1 MIFVLIREHAVYMRS
16 FPAELCTVKA
26 ILLDGAGNDTKM
38 ENLYLIESFLSFVS
52 EEDWQND
59 KGRNQQNEQGN

>member
-1 MIFVLIREHAVYMRS
+1 MPSMSCIYLYYVNMQYRS
-16 FPAELCTVKA
+16 
-26 ILLDGAGNDTKM
+26 TKM